1 MKDLLNINY
10 WIFDLDNTLYS
21 GQTEVFS
28 EVDKKM
34 SAFISKKMNVDLIK
48 AKEIQKKYFYEY
60 GTTLSGLMKQDSIDP
75 HEFLEF
81 VHDIDISWLPK
92 DLKLKDELIKIKE
105 KKFIFTNGSHAHV
118 ENVTKQLGIDGLF
131 DGAFDIVDANF
142 VPKPHIDPY
151 KKIIDKFKIEPKKSI
166 LIEDIAHNLEQAKN
180 LGMKTCWLENEEA
193 FAKKDADKPYIDY
206 KIKNL
211 PSFLQKIN
219 ILKAALLI

>member
-1 MKDLLNINY
+1 MKNLLDIKH

-21 GQTEVFS
+21 GQTKVFS

-34 SAFISKKMNVDLIK
+34 SAFISEKMNVDLIK

-60 GTTLSGLMKQDSIDP
+60 GTTLSGLMKQDNIDP
-75 HEFLEF
+75 HDFLEF

-92 DLKLKDELIKIKE
+92 DLKLREELVKIEE
-105 KKFIFTNGSHAHV
+105 KKYIFTNGSHAHV

-131 DGAFDIVDANF
+131 DGAFDIVDDNF

-151 KKIIDKFKIEPKKSI
+151 QKIIKKFNLDPKKSI

-180 LGMKTCWLENEEA
+180 LGMKTCWLENDET
-193 FAKKDADKPYIDY
+193 FAKKDADKSYIDY

-211 PSFLQKIN
+211 PSFLQEIN
-219 ILKAALLI
+219 ILKAA

>member
-1 MKDLLNINY
+1 MKNLVNIKY

-21 GQTEVFS
+21 GQTKVFS

-34 SAFISKKMNVDLIK
+34 SSFISKKMNIDLVK

-60 GTTLSGLMKQDSIDP
+60 GTTLSGLMRQDNIDP
-75 HEFLEF
+75 HDFLEF

-92 DLKLKDELIKIKE
+92 DLKLKEELVKIKE
-105 KKFIFTNGSHAHV
+105 KKYIFTNGSRAHV
-118 ENVTKQLGIDGLF
+118 ENVTKQLGINGLF

-142 VPKPHIDPY
+142 VPKPHMDPY
-151 KKIIDKFKIEPKKSI
+151 KKIIEKFDIEPTKSI
-166 LIEDIAHNLEQAKN
+166 LIEDIAHNLEQAKK
-180 LGMKTCWLENEEA
+180 LGMKTCWLENEES

-211 PSFLQKIN
+211 PSFLQEIN
-219 ILKAALLI
+219 VLKVA

>member
-1 MKDLLNINY
+1 MKNLLDIKY

-21 GQTEVFS
+21 GQTKVFS

-34 SAFISKKMNVDLIK
+34 SAFISEKMNVDLIK

-60 GTTLSGLMKQDSIDP
+60 GTTLSGLMKQDNIDP
-75 HEFLEF
+75 HDFLEF

-92 DLKLKDELIKIKE
+92 DLKLREELIKNKE
-105 KKFIFTNGSHAHV
+105 KKYIFTNGSHAHV
-118 ENVTKQLGIDGLF
+118 ENITKQLGIEDLF
-131 DGAFDIVDANF
+131 DGAFDIVDADF
-142 VPKPHIDPY
+142 IPKPHIDPY
-151 KKIIDKFKIEPKKSI
+151 KKIIEKFDLDPTKSI

-193 FAKKDADKPYIDY
+193 FAKKDANKAYIDY

-211 PSFLQKIN
+211 PSFLQEIN
-219 ILKAALLI
+219 ILKTA

>member
-1 MKDLLNINY
+1 MKNLIDTKH

-21 GQTEVFS
+21 GQTKVFS

-60 GTTLSGLMKQDSIDP
+60 GTTLSGLMKQDGIDP
-75 HEFLEF
+75 HDFLEF
-81 VHDIDISWLPK
+81 VHDIDISWLPQ
-92 DLKLKDELIKIKE
+92 DLKLKEELIKIKE
-105 KKFIFTNGSHAHV
+105 KKYIFTNGSHAHV
-118 ENVTKQLGIDGLF
+118 KNVTKQLGIDGLF
-131 DGAFDIVDANF
+131 DGVFDIVDANF
-142 VPKPHIDPY
+142 VPKPHVNPY
-151 KKIIDKFKIEPKKSI
+151 KKIIEKFTIDPTKSI

-180 LGMKTCWLENEEA
+180 LGMKTCWLENEET

-211 PSFLQKIN
+211 PSFLQEIN
-219 ILKAALLI
+219 ILKAA

>member
-1 MKDLLNINY
+1 MKNLLNIKY

-21 GQTEVFS
+21 GQTKVFS

-34 SAFISKKMNVDLIK
+34 SSFISKKMKVDLIK

-92 DLKLKDELIKIKE
+92 DLKLKEELIKIKE
-105 KKFIFTNGSHAHV
+105 KKYIFTNGSHAHV
-118 ENVTKQLGIDGLF
+118 ENITKQLGIDGLF

-142 VPKPHIDPY
+142 VPKPHASPYNKIVEKFNIDP
-151 KKIIDKFKIEPKKSI
+151 IKSI

-180 LGMKTCWLENEEA
+180 LGMKTCWLENEES

-211 PSFLQKIN
+211 PSFLQEIN
-219 ILKAALLI
+219 ILKAA

>member
-1 MKDLLNINY
+1 MKNLLNIKF

-21 GQTEVFS
+21 GQTKVFS

-34 SAFISKKMNVDLIK
+34 SLFISKSMNVNLVK

-60 GTTLSGLMKQDSIDP
+60 GTTLSGLMKQDGVDP
-75 HEFLEF
+75 HDFLEF

-92 DLKLKDELIKIKE
+92 DLKLKEELIKIKD
-105 KKFIFTNGSHAHV
+105 KKYIFTNGSHAHV
-118 ENVTKQLGIDGLF
+118 KNVTKQLGIDDLF

-142 VPKPHIDPY
+142 IPKPHIDPY
-151 KKIIDKFKIEPKKSI
+151 KKIIEKFDIEPTKSI

-193 FAKKDADKPYIDY
+193 FAKKDSDKPYIDY

-211 PSFLQKIN
+211 PSFLQEIN
-219 ILKAALLI
+219 ILKGN

>member
-1 MKDLLNINY
+1 MKDLIDIKY
-10 WIFDLDNTLYS
+10 WIFDLDNTLYN
-21 GQTEVFS
+21 GQTKVFAEVS
-28 EVDKKM
+28 KNM
-34 SAFISKKMNVDLIK
+34 SAYISKKLDIDLLE
-48 AKEIQKKYFYEY
+48 AKELQKKYFYEN
-60 GTTLSGLMKQDSIDP
+60 GTTLSGLMKYDKIDP

-92 DLKLKDELIKIKE
+92 DELLREELIKIKE
-105 KKFIFTNGSHAHV
+105 KKYIFTNGSHAHV

-142 VPKPHIDPY
+142 IPKPKIEPY
-151 KKIIDKFKIEPKKSI
+151 KKIVEKFDLDPTKSI

-180 LGMKTCWLENEEA
+180 LGMKTCWLENDEV

-211 PSFLQKIN
+211 PSFLQEIN
-219 ILKAALLI
+219 ILKAQ

>member
-1 MKDLLNINY
+1 MKNLLDIKH

-21 GQTEVFS
+21 GQTKVFS

-34 SAFISKKMNVDLIK
+34 SAFISEKMNVDLIK

-60 GTTLSGLMKQDSIDP
+60 GTTLSGLMKQDNIDP
-75 HEFLEF
+75 HDFLEF

-92 DLKLKDELIKIKE
+92 DLKLREELIKIEE
-105 KKFIFTNGSHAHV
+105 KKYIFTNGSHAHV

-151 KKIIDKFKIEPKKSI
+151 QKIIKKFNLDPKKSI

-180 LGMKTCWLENEEA
+180 LGMKTCWLENDET
-193 FAKKDADKPYIDY
+193 FAKKDADKSYIDY
-206 KIKNL
+206 KIKSL
-211 PSFLQKIN
+211 PSFLQEIN
-219 ILKAALLI
+219 ILKVA

>member
-1 MKDLLNINY
+1 MKNLLNIKY
-10 WIFDLDNTLYS
+10 WIFDLDNTLYAN
-21 GQTEVFS
+21 QTKVFS

-60 GTTLSGLMKQDSIDP
+60 GTTLSGLMKQDGIDP
-75 HEFLEF
+75 HDFLEF
-81 VHDIDISWLPK
+81 VHDIDISWLPQ
-92 DLKLKDELIKIKE
+92 DIKLKDELIKIKE
-105 KKFIFTNGSHAHV
+105 KKYIFTNGSHAHV

-131 DGAFDIVDANF
+131 DGVFDIVDANF
-142 VPKPHIDPY
+142 VPKPHVEPY
-151 KKIIDKFKIEPKKSI
+151 KKIIEKFDLDPTKSI

-180 LGMKTCWLENEEA
+180 LGMKTCWLENDEA

-211 PSFLQKIN
+211 PSFLQEIN
-219 ILKAALLI
+219 IIKVA

>member
-1 MKDLLNINY
+1 MKNLLDIKH

-21 GQTEVFS
+21 GQTKVFS

-34 SAFISKKMNVDLIK
+34 SAFISEKMNVDLIK

-60 GTTLSGLMKQDSIDP
+60 GTTLSGLMKQDNIDP
-75 HEFLEF
+75 HDFLEF

-92 DLKLKDELIKIKE
+92 DLKLREELIKIEE
-105 KKFIFTNGSHAHV
+105 KKYIFTNGSHAHV

-151 KKIIDKFKIEPKKSI
+151 QKIIKKFNLDPKKSI

-180 LGMKTCWLENEEA
+180 LGMKTCWLENDET
-193 FAKKDADKPYIDY
+193 FAKKDADKSYIDY
-206 KIKNL
+206 KIKSL
-211 PSFLQKIN
+211 PSFLQEIN
-219 ILKAALLI
+219 ILKAA

>member
-211 PSFLQKIN
+211 PSFLQEIN
-219 ILKAALLI
+219 ILKAA

>member
-1 MKDLLNINY
+1 MKNLLNIKF

-21 GQTEVFS
+21 GQTKVFS

-34 SAFISKKMNVDLIK
+34 SLFISKSMNVNLVK

-60 GTTLSGLMKQDSIDP
+60 GTTLSGLMKQDGVDP
-75 HEFLEF
+75 HDFLEF

-92 DLKLKDELIKIKE
+92 DLKLKEELIKIKD
-105 KKFIFTNGSHAHV
+105 KKYIFTNGSHAHV
-118 ENVTKQLGIDGLF
+118 KNVTKQLGIDVLL

-142 VPKPHIDPY
+142 IPKPHIDPY
-151 KKIIDKFKIEPKKSI
+151 KKIIEKFDIEPTKSI

-180 LGMKTCWLENEEA
+180 LGMKTCWLENEET
-193 FAKKDADKPYIDY
+193 FAKKDSDKPYIDY

-211 PSFLQKIN
+211 PSFLQEIN
-219 ILKAALLI
+219 IIKNN

>member
-151 KKIIDKFKIEPKKSI
+151 KKIIDKFKIEPTKSI

-211 PSFLQKIN
+211 PSFLQEIN
-219 ILKAALLI
+219 ILKGN

>member
-1 MKDLLNINY
+1 MKNLLDIKY

-21 GQTEVFS
+21 GQTKVFS

-34 SAFISKKMNVDLIK
+34 STFISKKMDVDLVK

-60 GTTLSGLMKQDSIDP
+60 GTTLSGLMKQNSIDP

-105 KKFIFTNGSHAHV
+105 KKYIFTNGSNAHV
-118 ENVTKQLGIDGLF
+118 KNVTKQLGIDGLF

-142 VPKPHIDPY
+142 VPKPHIEPY
-151 KKIIDKFKIEPKKSI
+151 KKIIDKFKIEPTKSI

-211 PSFLQKIN
+211 PSFLQEIN
-219 ILKAALLI
+219 ILKAQ

>member
-1 MKDLLNINY
+1 MKNLLNIKH

-21 GQTEVFS
+21 GQTKVFS

-48 AKEIQKKYFYEY
+48 AKEIQKKYFYES
-60 GTTLSGLMKQDSIDP
+60 GTTLSGLMKHDGIDP

-92 DLKLKDELIKIKE
+92 DLLLREELIKIKE
-105 KKFIFTNGSHAHV
+105 KKYIFTNGSQAHV
-118 ENVTKQLGIDGLF
+118 KNVTEQLGINGLF
-131 DGAFDIVDANF
+131 DGTFDIVDANF
-142 VPKPHIDPY
+142 VPKPHINPY
-151 KKIIDKFKIEPKKSI
+151 KKIIKKFGIDPKKSI

-180 LGMKTCWLENEEA
+180 LGMKTCWLENDES

-219 ILKAALLI
+219 ILKAQ

>member
-1 MKDLLNINY
+1 MKELIDIKY

-21 GQTEVFS
+21 GQTQVFS

-151 KKIIDKFKIEPKKSI
+151 KKIIDKFKIEPTKSI

-219 ILKAALLI
+219 ILKAA

>member
-151 KKIIDKFKIEPKKSI
+151 KKIIDKFKIEPTKSI

-180 LGMKTCWLENEEA
+180 LGMKTCWLENEET

-219 ILKAALLI
+219 ILKTA

>member
-1 MKDLLNINY
+1 MKNLIDTKH

-21 GQTEVFS
+21 GQTKVFS

-60 GTTLSGLMKQDSIDP
+60 GTTLSGLMKQDGIDP
-75 HEFLEF
+75 HDFLEF
-81 VHDIDISWLPK
+81 VHDIDISWLPQ
-92 DLKLKDELIKIKE
+92 DLKLKEELIKIKE
-105 KKFIFTNGSHAHV
+105 KKYIFTNGSHAHV
-118 ENVTKQLGIDGLF
+118 KNVTKQLGIDDLF
-131 DGAFDIVDANF
+131 DGVFDIVDANF
-142 VPKPHIDPY
+142 VPKPHVNPY
-151 KKIIDKFKIEPKKSI
+151 KKIIEKFTIDPTKSI

-180 LGMKTCWLENEEA
+180 LGMKTCWLENEET

-211 PSFLQKIN
+211 PSFLQEIN
-219 ILKAALLI
+219 ILKAA